1 VKIDSYALESNV
13 HFPTDV
19 NLLWDAARK
28 CLDIIGQLTSGE
40 PQSGW
45 RKHKA
50 WSRRICRDYQAV
62 SRVMSRGGRNREV
75 LLEEST
81 LRYLRSTRE
90 LSFKIEETRAE
101 LIRIASETTIGKL
114 KYNEL
119 LHYERLLDK
128 HISLVRRRIIFKE
141 EIPHEEKLFSL
152 FEPYTRWIN
161 KGKAGG
167 KVELGLPVAVCS
179 DQHGFILHH
188 HVMVKEM
195 DVDIA
200 VPLAEAVL
208 KWGNIHSLSYDRGFW
223 SPGNYQ
229 ALHHRVK
236 ELIMPKKGKLSKE
249 EAEREGSKAFL
260 ELRRQHSAVES
271 DINALEHHGL
281 NRCPDR
287 GLDHFRK
294 YVALGV
300 LSLNLHRLGNL
311 LLAEDRKEAARE
323 RKKRKAA

>member
-1 VKIDSYALESNV
+1 
-13 HFPTDV
+13 
-19 NLLWDAARK
+19 
-28 CLDIIGQLTSGE
+28 
-40 PQSGW
+40 
-45 RKHKA
+45 
-50 WSRRICRDYQAV
+50 
-62 SRVMSRGGRNREV
+62 MSRGGRNREV
-75 LLEEST
+75 RLEESA
-81 LRYLRSTRE
+81 LRYLGSTRE
-90 LSFKIEETRAE
+90 LSSKIEETRAE
-101 LIRIASETTIGKL
+101 LIRVSNETTIGKL

-119 LHYERLLDK
+119 VRYERLLDK
-128 HISLVRRRIIFKE
+128 HIRLVRRRIIFKE
-141 EIPHEEKLFSL
+141 EIPHAEKLFSL

-167 KVELGLPVAVCS
+167 KVELGLPVAICS

-188 HVMVKEM
+188 HVMITEM

-200 VPLAEAVL
+200 VSLAEAVL

-223 SPGNYQ
+223 SPGNYR
-229 ALHHRVK
+229 ALRHRVK

-311 LLAEDRKEAARE
+311 LLAEDRKEAARQ